1 MDVLSVSRL
10 KWNVLKDKRM
20 TKTEIIK
27 KWSSSQFEN
36 MFSPVLWNYITQ
48 TLRTV
53 EFDLNDKQNV
63 IFSIDTR
70 IGNKKVCKIILIRQS
85 HSKNIR
91 QMKYEI

>member
-10 KWNVLKDKRM
+10 KWNVLNDKRM

-63 IFSIDTR
+63 IFSIDT
-70 IGNKKVCKIILIRQS
+70 NWK
-85 HSKNIR
+85 
-91 QMKYEI
+91 